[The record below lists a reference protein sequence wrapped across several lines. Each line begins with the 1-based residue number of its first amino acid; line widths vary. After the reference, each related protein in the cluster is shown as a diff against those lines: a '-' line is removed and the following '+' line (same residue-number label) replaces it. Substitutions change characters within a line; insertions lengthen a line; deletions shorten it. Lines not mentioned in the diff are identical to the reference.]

1 MSESNSKSVLED
13 MIKSVITRD
22 GKGTADTMLISSH
35 LSQMKMF
42 GIRQGVEYYPMQD
55 NLGTQRFDFIQ
66 QVIKFNQLDARL
78 DAIWDRFLVYGKGL
92 FYIRPTKKSY
102 RIYWFNNSFN
112 QVIGLKGTLKKAFG
126 DLIRQFDCLS

>member
-42 GIRQGVEYYPMQD
+42 GIRQGVEFYPMQD

-78 DAIWDRFLVYGKGL
+78 DAIWDRFLAYGKGL
-92 FYIRPTKKSY
+92 FYIIPTKKS
-102 RIYWFNNSFN
+102 
-112 QVIGLKGTLKKAFG
+112 
-126 DLIRQFDCLS
+126 

>member
-1 MSESNSKSVLED
+1 MSESNSKSILED

-42 GIRQGVEYYPMQD
+42 GIRQGVEFYPMQD
-55 NLGTQRFDFIQ
+55 NRGTQRFDFIQ

-78 DAIWDRFLVYGKGL
+78 DAIWDRFLVFGKGL
-92 FYIRPTKKSY
+92 FYIRPTKNH
-102 RIYWFNNSFN
+102 IEF
-112 QVIGLKGTLKKAFG
+112 IGLIKILIDHIILQKENLKK
-126 DLIRQFDCLS
+126 